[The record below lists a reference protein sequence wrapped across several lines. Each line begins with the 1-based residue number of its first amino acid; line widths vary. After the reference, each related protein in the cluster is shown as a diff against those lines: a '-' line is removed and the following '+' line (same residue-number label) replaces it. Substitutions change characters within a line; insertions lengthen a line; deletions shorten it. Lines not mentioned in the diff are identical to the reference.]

1 MKQMMGQLLKIVIP
15 IIGPIVFEIS
25 NIVTGSWITNDG
37 RFNLSTGK
45 FITLLIAIAYL
56 TVIIYWTFKDRKKQQ
71 NEEQLE
77 KKIECLS
84 SEKGQ
89 FINILN
95 EVGNVISYSCK
106 GVKKQS
112 EVLSKNNNTEIRE
125 LSIVNFATTVCTVW
139 YNLLAEK
146 YGKEHI
152 TVNIYHKYKKTDG
165 KEYETMIAHEGHI
178 TQPKYFGQERLL
190 KTRRNL
196 YYAEKLLMQDN
207 PEIVL
212 LLTPDKV
219 AEAFNKSVVNCKYK
233 QYIAIPIIDRAG
245 KMRLMVEI
253 NVLDESMFLVD
264 TGSIK
269 KFLNLHFS
277 CLKEYL
283 LLMINM
289 EDYARVVD
297 QKLTGG
303 TPL

>member
-1 MKQMMGQLLKIVIP
+1 MKQMMGQLLKILIP

-112 EVLSKNNNTEIRE
+112 EVLS
-125 LSIVNFATTVCTVW
+125 SVC
-139 YNLLAEK
+139 
-146 YGKEHI
+146 
-152 TVNIYHKYKKTDG
+152 
-165 KEYETMIAHEGHI
+165 
-178 TQPKYFGQERLL
+178 
-190 KTRRNL
+190 
-196 YYAEKLLMQDN
+196 
-207 PEIVL
+207 
-212 LLTPDKV
+212 
-219 AEAFNKSVVNCKYK
+219 
-233 QYIAIPIIDRAG
+233 
-245 KMRLMVEI
+245 
-253 NVLDESMFLVD
+253 
-264 TGSIK
+264 
-269 KFLNLHFS
+269 
-277 CLKEYL
+277 
-283 LLMINM
+283 
-289 EDYARVVD
+289 
-297 QKLTGG
+297 
-303 TPL
+303 

>member
-1 MKQMMGQLLKIVIP
+1 MKQVVGQLLRILVPIVGP
-15 IIGPIVFEIS
+15 IIFEIA

-37 RFNLSTGK
+37 EFNFSTGK
-45 FITLLIAIAYL
+45 FVTLLIAVAYL
-56 TVIIYWTFKDRKKQQ
+56 IVMIYWTFQDRKKKQ

-77 KKIECLS
+77 KKIENLN
-84 SEKGQ
+84 SEKEQ
-89 FINILN
+89 FINTLN
-95 EVGNVISYSCK
+95 EVGNVISYSCT

-125 LSIVNFATTVCTVW
+125 LSIVNFATTACTVW
-139 YNLLAEK
+139 YNILAEK

-152 TVNIYHKYKKTDG
+152 TVNIYHKYQKEDG

-190 KTRRNL
+190 KTRKNL
-196 YYAEKLLMQDN
+196 YYAEKILMQDN

-212 LLTPDKV
+212 LLTPEKV
-219 AEAFNKSVVNCKYK
+219 AEAFNQNVANCKYK

-253 NVLDESMFLVD
+253 NVLGESLFLID
-264 TGSIK
+264 TGIIK
-269 KFLNLHFS
+269 ESLNLHFS

-289 EDYARVVD
+289 EDYARIVD

-303 TPL
+303 TP